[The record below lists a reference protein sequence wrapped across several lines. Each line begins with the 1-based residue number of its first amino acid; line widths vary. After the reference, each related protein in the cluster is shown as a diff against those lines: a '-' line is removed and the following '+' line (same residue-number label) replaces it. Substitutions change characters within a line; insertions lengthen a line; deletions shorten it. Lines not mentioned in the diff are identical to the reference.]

1 MILGFD
7 VAFLRFGA
15 VLALPLVLICP
26 SFVYFVKVA
35 WIARSMRRNQDSSA
49 GVANVTGYTR
59 ITCTTCTTDTM
70 DVVIYIM
77 RYIIVVY
84 MSDAL
89 NIDAARC
96 NIG

>member
-49 GVANVTGYTR
+49 GVANVTA
-59 ITCTTCTTDTM
+59 IPE
-70 DVVIYIM
+70 
-77 RYIIVVY
+77 
-84 MSDAL
+84 L
-89 NIDAARC
+89 PARPVRPIRC
-96 NIG
+96 M